1 MQKKLLFIIDP
12 HPEAIKMAPLI
23 QKSKE
28 YKNCKTI
35 VCITAQHR
43 GMLDQVLTFFNITP
57 NYDLNLMKPNQDL
70 FDITTSGLMRL
81 RTVLEEVN
89 PDLVFIQ
96 EDTTTAFIGALA
108 TFYHKM

>member
-1 MQKKLLFIIDP
+1 
-12 HPEAIKMAPLI
+12 
-23 QKSKE
+23 
-28 YKNCKTI
+28 
-35 VCITAQHR
+35 
-43 GMLDQVLTFFNITP
+43 
-57 NYDLNLMKPNQDL
+57 MKPNQDL